1 MELGKQIKRYRGELG
16 LSQEMLA
23 EKIYVSR
30 QTVSNWENDKNYP
43 DINSL
48 LRLSEVF
55 QVSVDILIK
64 GDVEKMKEEIR
75 QEDRQQFERDSNIF
89 AALMLAT
96 LLTPIPLLHYM
107 DNMGIVM
114 WAALFGVTGWFAFR
128 VEQKKKAFDIQTYKE
143 IVAFTQGEGLDEIAK
158 AREEGKRPYQ
168 KILAAAAMG
177 VIALAVSV
185 LMLWIFKE

>member
-1 MELGKQIKRYRGELG
+1 MELGKQIKKYRSELS
-16 LSQEMLA
+16 LSQEALA

-64 GDVEKMKEEIR
+64 GDVEKMKVEIR
-75 QEDRQQFERDSNIF
+75 QQDRQQFEMDSYIF
-89 AALMLAT
+89 SALMLAT
-96 LLTPIPLLHYM
+96 LLTPVPLLHYL
-107 DNMGIVM
+107 DNLGIAVWIM
-114 WAALFGVTGWFAFR
+114 LVGATGFYASK
-128 VEQKKKAFDIQTYKE
+128 VEKMKKAFDIQTYKE
-143 IVAFTQGEGLDEIAK
+143 IIAFMGGEGLDEIAK
-158 AREEGKRPYQ
+158 AKEEGKRPYQ
-168 KILAAAAMG
+168 KILMAAAAAF
-177 VIALAVSV
+177 IALAVSV

>member
-1 MELGKQIKRYRGELG
+1 MELGKQIKKYRSELS
-16 LSQEMLA
+16 LSQEALA

-64 GDVEKMKEEIR
+64 GDVEKMKVEIR
-75 QEDRQQFERDSNIF
+75 QQDRQQFEMDSYIF
-89 AALMLAT
+89 SALMLAT
-96 LLTPIPLLHYM
+96 LLTPVPLLHYL
-107 DNMGIVM
+107 DNLGIAVWVM
-114 WAALFGVTGWFAFR
+114 LVGATGFYASK
-128 VEQKKKAFDIQTYKE
+128 VEKMKKAFDIQTYKE
-143 IVAFTQGEGLDEIAK
+143 IIAFMGGEGLDEIAK
-158 AREEGKRPYQ
+158 AKEEGKRPYQ
-168 KILAAAAMG
+168 KILMAAAAAF
-177 VIALAVSV
+177 IALAVSV